1 MFSSF
6 EEDQEALRIIRLVFS
21 VVKDVDIF
29 NQPLRNKWVFTD
41 KKYEYNRYV
50 VWDWEALAR

>member
-6 EEDQEALRIIRLVFS
+6 EEDQEALRIIRPVFS

-41 KKYEYNRYV
+41 KKYKYNRYV
-50 VWDWEALAR
+50 V